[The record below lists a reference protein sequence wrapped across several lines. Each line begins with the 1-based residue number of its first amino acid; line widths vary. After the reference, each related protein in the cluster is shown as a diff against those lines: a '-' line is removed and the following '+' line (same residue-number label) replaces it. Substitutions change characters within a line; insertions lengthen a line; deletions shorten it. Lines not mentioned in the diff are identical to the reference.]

1 MNKEQEGQLIAWE
14 AIARQALT
22 YLSSEQKLEL
32 IRFVGPTCSRREPE
46 VAAAATKVLQQVR

>member
-22 YLSSEQKLEL
+22 YLTNEQKQHL
-32 IRFVGPTCSRREPE
+32 RNAVAATCSRREPD